1 VPVGTLAALER
12 EVSGMGGDGEKV
24 SGGPPDWLAQ
34 ALDQPAFDVRPL
46 LAGGEDPLMAIL
58 ERSGT
63 VEMGGVLVV
72 DAPFN
77 PSPLRRV
84 LAGRGFSSYGR
95 KLAEGH
101 WRVFFHL
108 DGGADWEREAE
119 VDIGPEGALT
129 WREDDGLHID
139 VRKLAPPQPLV
150 AILRLVEG
158 LGPGETVVVHHDR
171 HPHLL
176 APELAER
183 GWCIARVTEEAANIR
198 LWLER
203 IS

>member
-1 VPVGTLAALER
+1 MEQ
-12 EVSGMGGDGEKV
+12 EGMVMAEGQQRTETGETA
-24 SGGPPDWLAQ
+24 GPPDWLSL
-34 ALDQPAFDVRPL
+34 ALDAEAFDVRPL
-46 LAGGEDPLMAIL
+46 LAEGGDPFFAIM
-58 ERSGT
+58 ERAER
-63 VEMGGVLVV
+63 VEFGGVLVV

-95 KLAEGH
+95 KLSEGH

-119 VDIGPEGALT
+119 VDVLPEGALT
-129 WREDDGLHID
+129 WREDDGIHID
-139 VRKLAPPQPLV
+139 VRKLQPPQPLLS
-150 AILRLVEG
+150 IIRLIEG
-158 LGPGETVVVHHDR
+158 LTEPVTVVVHHER
-171 HPHLL
+171 EPQFL

-183 GWCIARVTEEAANIR
+183 GWAITKVINEFVNIR

-203 IS
+203 VS